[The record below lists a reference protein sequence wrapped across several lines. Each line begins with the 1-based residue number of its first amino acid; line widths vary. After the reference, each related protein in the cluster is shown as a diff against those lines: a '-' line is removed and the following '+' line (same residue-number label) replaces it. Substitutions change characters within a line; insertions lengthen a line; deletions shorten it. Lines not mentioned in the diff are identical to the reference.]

1 MIIPR
6 EEQETVI
13 SFTAD
18 DKMAQVYT
26 CDAVYIRK
34 LDRLCEK
41 APEQYNVIQ
50 QDDYSKTYTMPKR
63 LVSFRIPREMTEEQR
78 VAAVERLAKA
88 RMSIA
93 DE

>member
-1 MIIPR
+1 MNIPR
-6 EEQETVI
+6 DEQETII

-18 DKMAQVYT
+18 DKIAQVYT

-41 APEQYNVIQ
+41 SPNQYKVIQ
-50 QDDYSKTYTMPKR
+50 QDAYSKTYTMPKK

-78 VAAVERLAKA
+78 AAAKERLAKA
-88 RMSIA
+88 RMLTA